1 MDIIKNSIFLSLFLY
16 NNDKLFKESY
26 NLAFDII
33 IIYDVI
39 LFIKSKL
46 RKEHKNLFNID
57 KVVCK

>member
-1 MDIIKNSIFLSLFLY
+1 MNIIKNSIFLSLFLY
-16 NNDKLFKESY
+16 DNDKLFKGSY